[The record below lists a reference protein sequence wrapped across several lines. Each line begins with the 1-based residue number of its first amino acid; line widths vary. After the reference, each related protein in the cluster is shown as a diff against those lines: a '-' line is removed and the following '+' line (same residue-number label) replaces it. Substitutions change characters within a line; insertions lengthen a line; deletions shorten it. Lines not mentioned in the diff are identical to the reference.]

1 VPGAAILFALV
12 GGAWGVV
19 ADRISA
25 RWPSHDEEGVRR
37 PDWRTVALAV
47 GGAVALG
54 AVPLRYTEP
63 RDLLIV
69 GAWFLVL
76 LLLAATDLDQKL
88 LPDLLTLPLIPIA
101 LVLVVAGWD
110 PLLASKDLAL
120 LSAGVAGLGAPALLV
135 GSSAILGGGLGAGD
149 VKLAVS
155 LGLMAGI
162 VQLIA
167 GFLVASIGG
176 ALVLVA
182 LLATRRIGLKTAIPF
197 GPILLVAGMCAALV
211 G

>member
-1 VPGAAILFALV
+1 VPAAVILFAAV

-25 RWPSHDEEGVRR
+25 RWPAHEDASRR
-37 PDWRTVALAV
+37 GPDWRTAALAV
-47 GGAVALG
+47 GGAVAMG
-54 AVPLRYTEP
+54 ALPLRYTEP
-63 RDLLIV
+63 RDLVIV
-69 GAWFLVL
+69 GAWFVVL

-88 LPDLLTLPLIPIA
+88 LPDLLTLPLIPVTLA
-101 LVLVVAGWD
+101 LVLVGWD
-110 PLLASKDLAL
+110 PLLATKDLAL
-120 LSAGVAGLGAPALLV
+120 ISAIVAGVGAPALLV
-135 GSSAILGGGLGAGD
+135 GSSALLGGGLGAGD

-162 VQLIA
+162 IQLIA

-176 ALVLVA
+176 ALIIVVLI
-182 LLATRRIGLKTAIPF
+182 ATRRIGLKSAIPF
-197 GPILLVAGMCAALV
+197 GPILLAAGMCAALV